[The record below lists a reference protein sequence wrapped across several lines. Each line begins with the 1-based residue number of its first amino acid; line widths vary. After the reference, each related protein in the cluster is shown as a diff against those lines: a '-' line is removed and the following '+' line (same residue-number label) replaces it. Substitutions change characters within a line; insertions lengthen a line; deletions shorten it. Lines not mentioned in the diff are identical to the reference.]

1 MRRNFSRA
9 ESRHGEDRT
18 VFDGEMK
25 RMRNVGSLTAL
36 ALACAAAIM
45 LNAACK
51 SGDDAEVVRAGAD
64 APAQQAATPRS
75 APTPGDSI
83 RRTTAAETQQALEK
97 GTAIVVDVRP
107 KAQYDQSHIKGSVS
121 VPRDELTKRL
131 SELPKDKLLIF
142 YCA

>member
-1 MRRNFSRA
+1 
-9 ESRHGEDRT
+9 
-18 VFDGEMK
+18 
-25 RMRNVGSLTAL
+25 MRNVGSLMAL

-51 SGDDAEVVRAGAD
+51 AVDQAGTQSAAANTATAGA
-64 APAQQAATPRS
+64 AATPHPTS
-75 APTPGDSI
+75 TPGDSV
-83 RRTTAAETQQALEK
+83 RRISVTDTQQALEK

-121 VPRDELTKRL
+121 FPRDELTKRL